1 MIRMKLAAVLGAA
14 LGSVLLPTVAFSQD
28 APLRGPRKVD
38 PRWHALVGARL
49 MAEPGVVIENA
60 TIVTRDGVIVSV
72 ASGGEVPEGARVWDY
87 TGLVV
92 HPGFIEPY
100 VGVDADS
107 ADGLGEH
114 WQTNMV
120 RPERTVLDGK
130 RLGADA
136 AKELRSL
143 GFTACA
149 LVPSDGIFRGRGS
162 VVALGSPGDDVEAG
176 TPEIIAEDVLQGFSF
191 STAGWGSDGILRY
204 PTSEMGAIA
213 LARQTFLD
221 AQHHARRVAIYAADP
236 AGHEPPQPARALEA
250 LNGTHAPFLF
260 VARNELQIL
269 RAAKLASEFS
279 VPMLAVGTGTE
290 FRRIGAVTDAG
301 VPLIVPVAY
310 PEAPDVSTAGKAE
323 SHSLSALSA
332 WEQAP
337 TNLRRLHA
345 AGATLALTTTRL
357 ESRKDFTKNLAKAI
371 EHGFPADAAFA
382 ALTATPAKL
391 LGIDDRVGAVRP
403 GMLAHL
409 VVREGTP
416 FSKDTKVRDVWV
428 AGKRHRINKATPES
442 IDGAYGTEFDGL
454 GGLGAVSGSIEISG
468 RKSVKIV
475 VGDKEIT
482 ASKVKFSVHH
492 VHFRLAGS
500 DLDSGG
506 VYMGAGLFEGESI
519 YGTLTGPDGARTSF
533 TAVRTGDVPQ
543 EDESKDAEGDES
555 AAEAGEGEPEDAS
568 EEGSTDPDASDE
580 ADGDSAAE
588 GVEGEG
594 VPEVLT
600 LPFGAFGRTAPAETE
615 AVLFKGATV
624 WTAGDAGIVEGAVV
638 LIDGGKV
645 RYVGPAE
652 LCPKVDGVREFDAT
666 GMHITPGLVDCHS
679 HTGINGGVNE
689 VGRRVTAEVRIE
701 DVIDPDDINF
711 YRQLAGGLTAAN
723 QLHGS
728 ANAIGG
734 QNSVVKLR
742 WGSPLPEDMLLRG
755 AMPGIK
761 FALGENPKRVA
772 AGTDIPDEYP
782 QTRMG
787 VEALIH
793 DRLIAGK
800 EYREAWDR
808 YRSLSEWKR
817 GRTMPPRRDLE
828 LEALGQ
834 IVAGER
840 WIHSHSYRQDE
851 ILMLGRLAQE
861 FGFKIGTFQHVLE
874 GYKVADAIAETAVG
888 ASTFSDWWAYKFEVV
903 DAIPHN
909 AALMAE
915 VGVNVSINSD
925 SDEHARR
932 LNTEAAKAVK
942 YGGMERHEALKLV
955 TLNPAIQLGV
965 GDRIGSLEA
974 GKDADLAIWT
984 GDPMSYATRCVSTW
998 VDGKELFSEESDLAM
1013 ATAAEAE
1020 RQRIIQ
1026 KLLDAGPKA
1035 GAKGK
1040 GGRAAGMGP
1049 EATSRDLASLRDEM
1063 EALWRSGADPT
1074 LARPG
1079 VCGCF
1084 DVLFQEAAAKAG
1096 K

>member
-1 MIRMKLAAVLGAA
+1 MKLAAVLGAA
-14 LGSVLLPTVAFSQD
+14 LGSVLLVGSAFPQE

-60 TIVTRDGVIVSV
+60 TILTRDGVIVSV
-72 ASGGEVPEGARVWDY
+72 KSGGAVPEGARVWDY
-87 TGLVV
+87 TGLVI
-92 HPGFIEPY
+92 HPGFVEPY
-100 VGVDADS
+100 VGVDANS
-107 ADGLGEH
+107 AEGLGEH

-120 RPERTVLDGK
+120 RPERTVLDGD

-149 LVPSDGIFRGRGS
+149 IVPSSGIFRGRGA
-162 VVALGSPGDDVEAG
+162 VVALGSPGDDAEAG
-176 TPEIIAEDVLQGFSF
+176 TPEVIAEDVVQGFSF

-213 LARQTFLD
+213 LARQTFHD
-221 AQHHARRVAIYAADP
+221 AQHHAKCQAIYEADP

-250 LNGTHAPFLF
+250 LNASDAPFLF
-260 VARNELQIL
+260 IARNEQQIL
-269 RAAKLASEFS
+269 RASKLAAEFS
-279 VPMLAVGTGTE
+279 VPLLAVGTGTE
-290 FRRIGAVTDAG
+290 FRRLDAVAAAG
-301 VPLIVPVAY
+301 VPLIVPLAF
-310 PEAPDVSTAGKAE
+310 PKAPDVSTAAKAE
-323 SHSLSALSA
+323 AHSLSALSA

-337 TNLRRLHA
+337 TNLRRLDA
-345 AGATLALTTTRL
+345 AGATVALTTARL

-371 EHGFPADAAFA
+371 EHGFSEEAAFA
-382 ALTATPAKL
+382 ALTTTPAKL

-409 VVREGTP
+409 VVREGEP
-416 FSKDTKVRDVWV
+416 FAKDTKVRDVWV
-428 AGKRHRINKATPES
+428 AGKRHRINKATPAS
-442 IDGAYGTEFDGL
+442 IDGAYATEFDGL
-454 GGLGAVSGSIEISG
+454 GGLGAVSGSLEISD
-468 RKSVKIV
+468 RKSLKLRI
-475 VGDKEIT
+475 GEKAID
-482 ASKVKFSVHH
+482 ASKVQFSVHH
-492 VHFRLAGS
+492 VHFRIAGADIES
-500 DLDSGG
+500 EG
-506 VYMGAGLFEGESI
+506 VYMGAGLIEGENI
-519 YGTLTGPDGARTSF
+519 YGTLTGPDGSRVSF
-533 TAVRTGDVPQ
+533 TAVRSGDVPK
-543 EDESKDAEGDES
+543 EEKDEEKEKDDKNASKEGADADDAEAD
-555 AAEAGEGEPEDAS
+555 EDADDADADDDAD
-568 EEGSTDPDASDE
+568 EEP
-580 ADGDSAAE
+580 AAAKP
-588 GVEGEG
+588 GA
-594 VPEVLT
+594 PEKLT
-600 LPFGAFGRTAPAETE
+600 VPFGAFGRSEPSQSET
-615 AVLFKGATV
+615 VLFKGATV
-624 WTAGDAGIVEGAVV
+624 WTAAEAGIVEGAVV
-638 LIDGGKV
+638 LIENGKV

-652 LCPKVDGVREFDAT
+652 LCPTVEGVREFDAT

-679 HTGINGGVNE
+679 HTGISGGVNE

-742 WGSPLPEDMLLRG
+742 WGAARAEDMLIES

-800 EYREAWDR
+800 EYRERWDR
-808 YRSLSEWKR
+808 YRALSEWER
-817 GRTMPPRRDLE
+817 ARTMPPRRDLE
-828 LEALGQ
+828 LQALGQ

-942 YGGMERHEALKLV
+942 YGGMDRHEAIKLV

-974 GKDADLAIWT
+974 GKDADLAVWT
-984 GDPMSYATRCVSTW
+984 GDPMSYASRCVSTW
-998 VDGKELFSEESDLAM
+998 VDGHELFSEEADLAM
-1013 ATAAEAE
+1013 AAAAEAD

-1026 KLLDAGPKA
+1026 KLLDSAP
-1035 GAKGK
+1035 K
-1040 GGRAAGMGP
+1040 GGSKGGSKRGRGPGTAGDRQDS
-1049 EATSRDLASLRDEM
+1049 SRDLAALRDEM
-1063 EALWRSGADPT
+1063 EALWRSGSDPM